1 MIKKF
6 HHKNAAVQTS
16 VAMVQMLW
24 KHSVAINPLLLQNR
38 HYGTFCCYKSPLL
51 LQNRHYGTFC
61 CYKSPLLLQN
71 RHYGTFCC
79 YKSPLLLQ
87 NRHYGTFCCYKSILA
102 MVQLHGNLQLLWC
115 KHVAKETT
123 AAMVQTSVAM
133 AIIHH
138 YGAKFYCYS
147 KRQ

>member
-1 MIKKF
+1 MLLCRLLLLW
-6 HHKNAAVQTS
+6 QST

-24 KHSVAINPLLLQNR
+24 KHSVATDPLM
-38 HYGTFCCYKSPLL
+38 
-51 LQNRHYGTFC
+51 
-61 CYKSPLLLQN
+61 
-71 RHYGTFCC
+71 
-79 YKSPLLLQ
+79 LQ
-87 NRHYGTFCCYKSILA
+87 NRHYGTFCCYKSIIA